1 MRVLLKAVHAC
12 VIEGSPCV
20 IEGSV
25 LLKAVHACVIE
36 GSPCVCY

>member
-20 IEGSV
+20 SM
-25 LLKAVHACVIE
+25 CVIE

>member
-20 IEGSV
+20 